1 MISVS
6 DTSSKLLSMDKL
18 KGILDRLPASVRHS
32 LIAFAASLL
41 AWAGTAVLD
50 IQIQGNTILTGV
62 VVSAASTIVTQ
73 ITLWFTPISEQ
84 YGVGSKE

>member
-1 MISVS
+1 MNKI
-6 DTSSKLLSMDKL
+6 
-18 KGILDRLPASVRHS
+18 KGFLDRLPAPVRHS
-32 LIAFAASLL
+32 LIAFFASLL

-50 IQIQGNTILTGV
+50 ISIEGNTILTGV

-73 ITLWFTPISEQ
+73 ITLWYTPLVEQ